1 MNLTIALIGAG
12 RMGAFFGNQMPRD
25 AKKIVIDTDE
35 DKARQLA
42 EKIGATFDTS
52 LTAASGADVI
62 SIVLPGPAVN
72 PVAAQLGPIAKDGA
86 VVMNMATEGAID
98 EGTKRAYPAVNF
110 VDAKI
115 IGHARSMV
123 LGAPGYVVVNTEDE
137 SVFQKVA
144 YCLPGYAKVVMGDSS
159 VVPRINKIGSGEG
172 IRAAVT
178 VRKLLKQYNI
188 PREWEDI
195 VIYTVCA
202 GTMRSYVE
210 GDLGEFARKLADQ
223 LEAEQD

>member
-12 RMGAFFGNQMPRD
+12 RMGAFFGNQMPAD
-25 AKKIVIDTDE
+25 ANKIVIDTDGE
-35 DKARQLA
+35 KARQLA
-42 EKIGATFDTS
+42 EKIGAAFDTS
-52 LTAASGADVI
+52 LTAAGGADVI
-62 SIVLPGPAVN
+62 AIVLPGPAVN
-72 PVAAQLGPIAKDGA
+72 PVAAQLGPIAKNDA
-86 VVMNMATEGAID
+86 VIMNMATEGAID
-98 EGTKRAYPAVNF
+98 EVTKRAYPAIHF

-137 SVFQKVA
+137 SVFGKVA
-144 YCLPGYAKVVMGDSS
+144 YCLPGYEKVVMGDSS
-159 VVPRINKIGSGEG
+159 LVPRINKIGSGEG
-172 IRAAVT
+172 IRAAVS

-188 PREWEDI
+188 PKEWEDI

-223 LEAEQD
+223 LEAEQG

>member
-12 RMGAFFGNQMPRD
+12 RMGSFFGNQMPSD
-25 AKKIVIDTDE
+25 AKKIVIDTDAE
-35 DKARQLA
+35 KAKQLA
-42 EKIGATFDTS
+42 EKIGASYDTS
-52 LTAASGADVI
+52 LAAAGNADVI
-62 SIVLPGPAVN
+62 AIVLPGPAVN
-72 PVAAQLGPIAKDGA
+72 PVAAQLGSVAKPGA
-86 VVMNMATEGAID
+86 VVMNMATEGKID
-98 EGTKRAYPAVNF
+98 EATKQAYPTVNF

-123 LGAPGYVVVNTEDE
+123 LGAPGYVVVNTQDDN
-137 SVFQKVA
+137 VLQKVA
-144 YCLPGYAKVVMGDSS
+144 YSLPGYAKVVAGDSS
-159 VVPRINKIGSGEG
+159 VVPLINKIGSGEG

-178 VRKLLKQYNI
+178 VRKLLKEYNI
-188 PREWEDI
+188 PKEWEDI

-210 GDLGEFARKLADQ
+210 GDLGEFARKLADK